1 MNNDIPSAIA
11 SFIESRDY
19 TDIRHRNRERFEEF
33 PLTFP
38 GICISILAITKM
50 NVLLM
55 TETQKLARIFKALSV
70 DTRVRMLQLLKD
82 HALCVG
88 ALSARLDVTQ
98 GAVSQHLRILRDAD
112 LVVPEKRG
120 YYVHY
125 RLNEKTLLK
134 WKNTVARFFGK
145 KGEDE
150 VPSNL
155 ANTKMQ
161 GGRLCVKEKKGARSR
176 RS

>member
-1 MNNDIPSAIA
+1 
-11 SFIESRDY
+11 
-19 TDIRHRNRERFEEF
+19 
-33 PLTFP
+33 
-38 GICISILAITKM
+38 
-50 NVLLM
+50 M

-112 LVVPEKRG
+112 LVVPDKRG

-134 WKNTVARFFGK
+134 WKNAVARFFGEK
-145 KGEDE
+145 VKTRLRVTSRIRRCKEDDY
-150 VPSNL
+150 V
-155 ANTKMQ
+155 
-161 GGRLCVKEKKGARSR
+161 
-176 RS
+176 